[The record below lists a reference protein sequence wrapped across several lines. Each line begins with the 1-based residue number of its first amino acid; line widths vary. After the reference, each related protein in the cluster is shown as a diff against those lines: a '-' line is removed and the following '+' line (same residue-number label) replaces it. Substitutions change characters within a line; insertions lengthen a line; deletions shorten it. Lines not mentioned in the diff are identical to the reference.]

1 MTSNGRVTLVGA
13 GPGDPDLLT
22 VKAHRLLA
30 TATLVVHDR
39 LVSPGI
45 LALVA
50 PSARRIC
57 VGKESGRHSVPQAE
71 INALLVGLAQAGH
84 DVVRL
89 KGGDPFI
96 FGRGGE
102 EALHLAAA
110 GIACEAVPGV
120 TAAAGVCAAAGIPL
134 THRGLATGVRLITGH
149 AQDDQ
154 PLHLDWRA
162 LADADCTLVF
172 YMGLGAVR
180 LIADNLIAAGLS
192 PQTPAAAIEN
202 GTTARQRRALTTLA
216 GLPAAVRDAA
226 LKPPTLLVVGRVV
239 SLAGALLPSTLD
251 EWREA
256 AE

>member
-1 MTSNGRVTLVGA
+1 
-13 GPGDPDLLT
+13 
-22 VKAHRLLA
+22 VKAHRLIS
-30 TATLVVHDR
+30 TAVLVVHDR
-39 LVSPGI
+39 LVSPAI
-45 LALVA
+45 LALISPA
-50 PSARRIC
+50 AERIC

-71 INALLVGLAQAGH
+71 INALLVQLARAGH
-84 DVVRL
+84 HVVRL

-102 EALHLAAA
+102 EALHLVAA
-110 GIACEAVPGV
+110 GIPCEIVPGI

-134 THRGLATGVRLITGH
+134 THRGLATSVRLITGH
-149 AQDDQ
+149 AHDDE
-154 PLHLDWRA
+154 PLDIDWRA
-162 LADADCTLVF
+162 LADPACTLVF

-180 LIADNLIAAGLS
+180 MISDNLIAAGL
-192 PQTPAAAIEN
+192 PPDTPAAAIEN

-216 GLPAAVRDAA
+216 GLPDAVAAAG

-239 SLAGALLPSTLD
+239 VLAGALMPSSIE